1 MIVADEI
8 LQQLGIQR
16 DEFIL
21 LMNEKRKNTAM
32 QSLDIEYSE
41 LAPDRVVMTM
51 PVGPKT
57 HQPAGILHGGA
68 SVLLAETAASIASFI
83 NIDSNKY
90 AAVGLEINA
99 NHIKS
104 KRSGI
109 VTAVATPLHKGRK
122 TMVWDVKITDE
133 LNKLICVSRCTVAII
148 DNLDAK
154 R

>member
-8 LQQLGIQR
+8 FQKLGMQR
-16 DEFIL
+16 DEFIH
-21 LMNEKRKNTAM
+21 LMNGKRKNTAM
-32 QSLDIEYSE
+32 QTLDIEYME

-83 NIDSNKY
+83 NIDSKKY

-104 KRSGI
+104 KSGGI

-148 DNLDAK
+148 DNPDAK